1 MVNDISQTNGVQGPS
16 SRRVR
21 DSATTPLDKLPSKS
35 PSEDNSQNS
44 QSVNVS
50 EAAKTLQK
58 IEIDFNQY
66 SDTDD
71 EKVNA
76 IAQEVAS
83 GSYKVNPEKLALKI
97 LAFDQ
102 QLPE

>member
-21 DSATTPLDKLPSKS
+21 DSATTPTDKLPLTS
-35 PSEDNSQNS
+35 PSDNSQNS